1 MDEDL
6 ANSSQ
11 NTSIRRSVGSIAHVP
26 FRFRFRRCQAK
37 LQKPCHPP
45 FFFSSRRRHT
55 RYAFDR
61 EIFNA
66 KTLTYSKASRH
77 PFPSGKTGKH
87 SDSGFDRSGASLPRL
102 VFHRSGGNVPGKAW
116 RPWYE
121 AYGRTRN
128 GSRRFPLD
136 GGCAARGG
144 RAKVHDIVS
153 TFRLNPHRT

>member
-1 MDEDL
+1 MMQLWQTPHKYFDSKARTFDRPGAVSFPIPAL
-6 ANSSQ
+6 SSK
-11 NTSIRRSVGSIAHVP
+11 AAKAVP
-26 FRFRFRRCQAK
+26 SARDDTNC
-37 LQKPCHPP
+37 L
-45 FFFSSRRRHT
+45 RHT

-61 EIFNA
+61 DIFNA

-121 AYGRTRN
+121 A
-128 GSRRFPLD
+128 
-136 GGCAARGG
+136 
-144 RAKVHDIVS
+144 
-153 TFRLNPHRT
+153 